1 MQAMQALFDAPVALS
16 ASPAIDRLPAQHAAD
31 LFHVGQVLVCA
42 DDWALVD
49 LPGRQTHA
57 RIAIPPPHALACG
70 DWVVVVGRESQW
82 YAVGIVATQHRE
94 AADRT
99 LTFLATQDTVAFH
112 APHGCITLAAKEM
125 SLSGQAVAI
134 VSKTLR
140 MTATSCLLQCL
151 TVNQWVAGLVSQT
164 VGRLYQG
171 VTGDYHHHSQSI
183 VERAEGQVTIKGNR
197 IHLN

>member
-1 MQAMQALFDAPVALS
+1 MQALLDAPVALS
-16 ASPAIDRLPAQHAAD
+16 ASPAINRLPAQHAAD

-140 MTATSCLLQCL
+140 MTATSCLLHCV

>member
-1 MQAMQALFDAPVALS
+1 MQALLDAPVALS

-125 SLSGQAVAI
+125 SLSGQTVAI

-183 VERAEGQVTIKGNR
+183 VERAEGQVTIKGDR

>member
-1 MQAMQALFDAPVALS
+1 MQALLDAPVALS
-16 ASPAIDRLPAQHAAD
+16 ASPAINRLPAQHAAD

-112 APHGCITLAAKEM
+112 APHGCITLAARQM